1 MTARKPNSTRK
12 RSNKQIQQDRADNLE
27 AILRSPLVKSGER
40 FSIATMADY
49 LGVAH
54 GSAAKY
60 LDDLMEMS
68 KLSRTVAKNN
78 RNNGSTYEYSRKATG
93 FISLKIRKHTDYE
106 LGIR

>member
-27 AILRSPLVKSGER
+27 AILRSTLVKSGEK

-68 KLSRTVAKNN
+68 KLSVSYTK
-78 RNNGSTYEYSRKATG
+78 NGSLEYSRKATG
-93 FISLKIRKHTDYE
+93 FISIKIRKHTDEE
-106 LGIR
+106 LGICPNTGA